1 MLIEDVKKRN
11 APLIRIVRIDLDWGN
26 TIKQDLQITAMRG
39 EQLRRQLFKRE
50 INIVNI
56 YVSTYPPVDT
66 YEHYLEKKYT
76 FNQKTKITN
85 YLIDRENAEESLQK
99 IGDVLGEDVSIPL
112 KKEAE
117 YEDIDVEILKHHV
130 LTKMQTET
138 EEKRKIFNFGK
149 PFFTYLFIIIQL
161 VMFVILE
168 LNGGSKNIETLVQ
181 FGAKYNVLI
190 LEGEWWRF
198 ITPMFLHI
206 GLLHLFMNTLAL
218 FYLGIAV
225 ESIFGR
231 SRFLWIYVF
240 SGIMGSVASFVF
252 SPSISAGASG
262 AIFGCFGALLY
273 LGVTHPRLFFRTIG
287 LNVIVI
293 IVINLIFGFTFP
305 GIDNAGHIGGLVGGF
320 LASGIVHFPKKRR
333 FRYQVIYSLLAA
345 IVISSLLY
353 IGFNGGQ
360 LGLNTEMV
368 NNLAQAKNNEG
379 KHEEAYELIHNYLK
393 EEEGDALTY
402 FNLSFAEYQLGMVEE
417 AKKHLYMAIEIEP
430 EFHEAHY
437 YLALVFLEEKKIVD
451 AKEHLEKAI
460 AISDEDHYEKLY
472 KKIEEEN

>member
-1 MLIEDVKKRN
+1 MGFREDYIFWKLGYDLIVEKQYRIIHIDLTKKEMLIEDVKGN

-168 LNGGSKNIETLVQ
+168 LNGGSKNIEALVQ

-206 GLLHLFMNTLAL
+206 SDHCI
-218 FYLGIAV
+218 YL
-225 ESIFGR
+225 
-231 SRFLWIYVF
+231 
-240 SGIMGSVASFVF
+240 
-252 SPSISAGASG
+252 
-262 AIFGCFGALLY
+262 
-273 LGVTHPRLFFRTIG
+273 
-287 LNVIVI
+287 
-293 IVINLIFGFTFP
+293 
-305 GIDNAGHIGGLVGGF
+305 
-320 LASGIVHFPKKRR
+320 
-333 FRYQVIYSLLAA
+333 
-345 IVISSLLY
+345 
-353 IGFNGGQ
+353 
-360 LGLNTEMV
+360 
-368 NNLAQAKNNEG
+368 
-379 KHEEAYELIHNYLK
+379 
-393 EEEGDALTY
+393 
-402 FNLSFAEYQLGMVEE
+402 
-417 AKKHLYMAIEIEP
+417 
-430 EFHEAHY
+430 
-437 YLALVFLEEKKIVD
+437 
-451 AKEHLEKAI
+451 
-460 AISDEDHYEKLY
+460 
-472 KKIEEEN
+472 